1 MISAPPP
8 TGRNTGRR
16 NTFRF
21 QVRGGLLG
29 APMDLGRTDPHQ
41 SRKILISLRPPLG
54 EQPQDRLLVVGQR
67 HRLGSLLGC
76 GAVNDDASVKPSH
89 FDELI
94 GTEWLSDDPD
104 DARVRVEIRD
114 ELRQPFGL
122 MHGGVMSTLV
132 ESVCSRAT
140 FGAVH
145 ADGMVAMGQSID
157 VSFIRPI
164 TEGGAEVRAKARH
177 RGRTTWLWQAEV
189 LNDEGKTCAL
199 AQMTIAVRPRP
210 S

>member
-1 MISAPPP
+1 M
-8 TGRNTGRR
+8 
-16 NTFRF
+16 
-21 QVRGGLLG
+21 
-29 APMDLGRTDPHQ
+29 
-41 SRKILISLRPPLG
+41 
-54 EQPQDRLLVVGQR
+54 
-67 HRLGSLLGC
+67 
-76 GAVNDDASVKPSH
+76 NDDGQVKAAH

-104 DARVRVEIRD
+104 DARVRVAIRD

-122 MHGGVMSTLV
+122 MHGGVMSSLI

-145 ADGMVAMGQSID
+145 EDGMAAMGQAIN
-157 VSFIRPI
+157 VSFMRPI
-164 TEGGAEVRAKARH
+164 TEGAAEVRAKARH

-189 LNDEGKTCAL
+189 LDDQGRTCAL